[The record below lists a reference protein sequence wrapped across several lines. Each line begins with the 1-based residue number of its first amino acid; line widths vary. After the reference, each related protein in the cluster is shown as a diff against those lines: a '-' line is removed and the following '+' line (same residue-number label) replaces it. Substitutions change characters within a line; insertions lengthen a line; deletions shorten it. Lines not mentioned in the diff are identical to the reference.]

1 MQVTAKARLDEHPKC
16 NSIRLGT
23 LEQDLTVRELHIT
36 AGIALQRCG
45 IDGIKAFQTVLNGY
59 QIHVL
64 SKEHFNAVIYKGPNA
79 EKKIY
84 LYYHDGH
91 FDVITKMTAFLGRNY
106 HCTDCEKGYDH
117 KENHSCYNVCHH
129 CFKIHDFQEILRTV
143 IDILKM
149 ELVLACISN
158 VVPLINLHATLIKD
172 VRISTNR

>member
-23 LEQDLTVRELHIT
+23 LEQDLMVRELHIT

-106 HCTDCEKGYDH
+106 YCTNCDKGYDH
-117 KENHSCYNVCHH
+117 KGKHFCYNVCHH
-129 CFKIHDFQEILRTV
+129 CFKIHDFQE
-143 IDILKM
+143 
-149 ELVLACISN
+149 E
-158 VVPLINLHATLIKD
+158 
-172 VRISTNR
+172 